1 MNEMTCKNGFEENQP
16 KDYKA
21 EGDAIIEKLKTDP
34 AFCRQFF
41 FDTEETDEKGDE
53 KKTPCQIAPLRS
65 KMIFDMKRDYGVEV
79 KAEDFSTIV
88 YLALWC
94 DGTWAPLDTFEG
106 RSSFYVWL
114 RKVARNALIEWL
126 VEEHQIDDFRSKT
139 VGNTRLVLMS
149 LSPSLCK
156 MAIDSL
162 MVGSKY
168 YRLLIAIY
176 ADRQSQEEVMCRL
189 NMTADEYE
197 TAKKTGEK
205 YLKDALLRSVEFS
218 EEDFIREKT
227 KHVVTVSTEV
237 VADLSEWCTSK
248 MGFNPLADVLG
259 TSLTD
264 EDVRQKTVEFLY
276 DFAEKMEWSDR
287 DRYIWCRRFI
297 VNADPEG
304 LADEVGRSRAW
315 LDTRYSRLNVKF
327 KEAAKKWWQ
336 SHAT

>member
-1 MNEMTCKNGFEENQP
+1 MTCNNGFEENQP

-65 KMIFDMKRDYGVEV
+65 KMIFDMKKDYGVEI
-79 KAEDFSTIV
+79 KPIDFSTIV
-88 YLALWC
+88 YLALWS
-94 DGTWAPLDTFEG
+94 DGAWTPLATFEG

-114 RKVARNALIEWL
+114 RKVARNALVEWL
-126 VEEHQIDDFRSKT
+126 IEEGQIAPRTKT
-139 VGNTRLVLMS
+139 AGNTRLVMMS
-149 LSPSLCK
+149 QSPSLCK
-156 MAIDSL
+156 MAIDGL
-162 MVGSKY
+162 MVGSRY
-168 YRLLIAIY
+168 YRLLTAIY
-176 ADRQSQEEVMCRL
+176 VDRLSKEKIMSRL
-189 NMTADEYE
+189 DLTADGYE
-197 TAKKTGEK
+197 AAKKTGEK

-248 MGFNPLADVLG
+248 MGFNPLADILG
-259 TSLTD
+259 TNLSD
-264 EDVRQKTVEFLY
+264 EEVRQKTVDFLY
-276 DFAEKMEWSDR
+276 NFSEKMEWSDR

-315 LDTRYSRLNVKF
+315 LDTRYSRLNAKF